1 MAKDKQAPVTTEPRT
16 QRAWSL
22 RRHGGMWLYEQADI
36 PEDVFRRYVTEEH
49 EDLFGMCA
57 SKLEVD
63 MARLRERD

>member
-1 MAKDKQAPVTTEPRT
+1 MAKDKQAPASAEPKT

-22 RRHGGMWLYEQADI
+22 RRFNGMWLYEAADI

-63 MARLRERD
+63 MARLRDRD